1 MSRFTLY
8 TYEDLNEF
16 NQLYKELEDEEKCI
30 HNFVFQ
36 ETQDLLKSD
45 SEVIIDI
52 SILTEY
58 LKLNPNDIQPAINNF
73 IDLTNAS
80 KVIIKAQLADE
91 AMDYFRLLFKNS
103 EPLFEKVDQIDIE
116 NSLIPLK
123 RKVLYTYETGL
134 QLDSIIE
141 YANDNE
147 ISFTNF
153 SMLNGIENNNYR
165 MSSDEE
171 KKVIL
176 DITNVVKASI
186 KNSEITYIFEQ
197 LLESFP
203 YYDAIIREDSA
214 EEALNSYRVLFNSKK
229 QVSELLNGIILPS
242 NEVSEESEA
251 GVKRVIDLENTQLL
265 YDNLSSQLIG
275 HNEFKRRFEESLENF
290 LILNSIGEEKN
301 FFYFFAW

>member
-1 MSRFTLY
+1 MF
-8 TYEDLNEF
+8 
-16 NQLYKELEDEEKCI
+16 
-30 HNFVFQ
+30 
-36 ETQDLLKSD
+36 
-45 SEVIIDI
+45 IDI
-52 SILTEY
+52 SILIEY

-91 AMDYFRLLFKNS
+91 ALDYFRLLFKNS
-103 EPLFEKVDQIDIE
+103 ESLFEADEQIDSG

-123 RKVLYTYETGL
+123 RKVLYTYENGL
-134 QLDSIIE
+134 QLERVIE

-147 ISFTNF
+147 IPFTNF
-153 SMLNGIENNNYR
+153 SMLNGIENSNYR

-203 YYDAIIREDSA
+203 YYDAIIRADSA
-214 EEALNSYRVLFNSKK
+214 EEALNSYRVLFSSKK
-229 QVSELLNGIILPS
+229 PVSELHNGIRMPT
-242 NEVSEESEA
+242 NEVSEELED
-251 GVKRVIDLENTQLL
+251 GVKRVD
-265 YDNLSSQLIG
+265 
-275 HNEFKRRFEESLENF
+275 
-290 LILNSIGEEKN
+290 
-301 FFYFFAW
+301 